1 MTDESKITAE
11 SRASVRLLAVFLHAL
26 EDNKMA
32 EALELAQA
40 ILRCEPS
47 NRMMLEYRQYLTR
60 YLKNEADGATADS
73 GSDSES
79 DSDSSSEDDSSA
91 DDSSQASTD
100 EDTTRSPSTE
110 HEVCV
115 MNITKGGS
123 QDKVVQ

>member
-1 MTDESKITAE
+1 MTDESKIVAAE
-11 SRASVRLLAVFLHAL
+11 SGASVRLLAVFLHAL
-26 EDNKMA
+26 DDNKMA

-47 NRMMLEYRQYLTR
+47 NRMMLEYREYLIR
-60 YLKNEADGATADS
+60 YLKNEADGAVADS

-100 EDTTRSPSTE
+100 EDTTRSPSIE

-115 MNITKGGS
+115 TNIIKSGS
-123 QDKVVQ
+123 HHKVV